1 MTEQT
6 FTLPTPPSVN
16 NLFSTVGSRR
26 VKSKTYAAWMQA
38 ARWQIA
44 AQRPRLMLGAVAV
57 EIECQRPTKSSD
69 LDNRTK
75 AALDALKGLAWE
87 DDRQVVD
94 LRTRWAEIEGCRITV
109 RQACLTQ

>member
-26 VKSKTYAAWMQA
+26 VKSKAYAAWMQA

-57 EIECQRPTKSSD
+57 EIQCQRPTKSSD

-94 LRTRWAEIEGCRITV
+94 LRIRWAAVQGCQITV
-109 RQACLTQ
+109 RQAG

>member
-1 MTEQT
+1 MSEQT
-6 FTLPTPPSVN
+6 FSLAVPPSVN
-16 NLFSTVGSRR
+16 NLFTTVENRR
-26 VKSKTYAAWMQA
+26 VKSRKYSAWMQA

-44 AQRPRLMLGAVAV
+44 AQRPRLMLGDVSV
-57 EIECQRPTKSSD
+57 EIDCERPTRTSD

-94 LRTRWAEIEGCRITV
+94 LRIRWAAVQGCQITV
-109 RQACLTQ
+109 RQAG